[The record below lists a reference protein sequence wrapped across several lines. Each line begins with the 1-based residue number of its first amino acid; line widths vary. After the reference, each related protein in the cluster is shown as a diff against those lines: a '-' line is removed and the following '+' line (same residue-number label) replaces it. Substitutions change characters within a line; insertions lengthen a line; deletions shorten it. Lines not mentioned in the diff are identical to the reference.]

1 MTGKVTPLPKQAQY
15 PRPVTQKM
23 IDDSPMGWEMGKLVV
38 PQAKP
43 PGSEMMK
50 AISLTV
56 NYLPLEHKVPEKGF
70 QYDIDI
76 DMTAASKA
84 GMKKRKDAKKSE
96 PAPSAQRGNLLTI
109 S

>member
-1 MTGKVTPLPKQAQY
+1 MTGTVTPLPKQQQY

-23 IDDSPMGWEMGKLVV
+23 INDSPMGWEMGRLVV

-43 PGSEMMK
+43 PGSEKMK
-50 AISLTV
+50 TISLTL
-56 NYLPLEHKVPEKGF
+56 NYLPMEHTAPDKGF

-84 GMKKRKDAKKSE
+84 EMKKRKDAKKSE
-96 PAPSAQRGNLLTI
+96 PAPSAQRGYLNI